1 MKKLM
6 AALLAVAM
14 VCAMAIPAFAAA
26 GTEVSGSK
34 VDITNHDFE
43 AYQIFSA
50 KLDSTKDTLSDVKW
64 GNGVKDTELLAALQG
79 TTDFSTCSSASDVAE
94 KLEAFSTEQATRF
107 AAFVA
112 NGYLSTTK
120 IAGTGTIDL
129 PSAGYYLIKDVTEVD
144 GEYDASNLTLLLV
157 SGPKTVTPKVK
168 TDIPTQNI
176 VPPAPVREII
186 DLSGAANPLQQA
198 VWESYNPF
206 DDDLRLRKSPE
217 TFEMQRGLYPLRRE
231 FPAYYIK
238 GIPPTGSP
246 ILENLGFHLV

>member
-1 MKKLM
+1 MKR
-6 AALLAVAM
+6 ALKQKKISSV
-14 VCAMAIPAFAAA
+14 I
-26 GTEVSGSK
+26 
-34 VDITNHDFE
+34 
-43 AYQIFSA
+43 
-50 KLDSTKDTLSDVKW
+50 LDCWENEPNIDK
-64 GNGVKDTELLAALQG
+64 ELL
-79 TTDFSTCSSASDVAE
+79 
-94 KLEAFSTEQATRF
+94 EQAF
-107 AAFVA
+107 
-112 NGYLSTTK
+112 
-120 IAGTGTIDL
+120 IATPPYRWIFCRRQIGGDTHDC
-129 PSAGYYLIKDVTEVD
+129 
-144 GEYDASNLTLLLV
+144 
-157 SGPKTVTPKVK
+157 TVGRKMDK

>member
-1 MKKLM
+1 MKKTVGVLGCGG
-6 AALLAVAM
+6 AV
-14 VCAMAIPAFAAA
+14 
-26 GTEVSGSK
+26 GKEVIRHLSEKYSILGGQRSFCE
-34 VDITNHDFE
+34 FE
-43 AYQIFSA
+43 N
-50 KLDSTKDTLSDVKW
+50 KNVKW
-64 GNGVKDTELLAALQG
+64 
-79 TTDFSTCSSASDVAE
+79 
-94 KLEAFSTEQATRF
+94 
-107 AAFVA
+107 
-112 NGYLSTTK
+112 
-120 IAGTGTIDL
+120 I
-129 PSAGYYLIKDVTEVD
+129 
-144 GEYDASNLTLLLV
+144 
-157 SGPKTVTPKVK
+157 K
-168 TDIPTQNI
+168 TDIPAQNI

>member
-1 MKKLM
+1 ML
-6 AALLAVAM
+6 
-14 VCAMAIPAFAAA
+14 
-26 GTEVSGSK
+26 
-34 VDITNHDFE
+34 
-43 AYQIFSA
+43 
-50 KLDSTKDTLSDVKW
+50 
-64 GNGVKDTELLAALQG
+64 
-79 TTDFSTCSSASDVAE
+79 
-94 KLEAFSTEQATRF
+94 EQAFIATPH
-107 AAFVA
+107 
-112 NGYLSTTK
+112 
-120 IAGTGTIDL
+120 IAGY
-129 PSAGYYLIKDVTEVD
+129 SAD
-144 GEYDASNLTLLLV
+144 GKSEATRMIVQSV
-157 SGPKTVTPKVK
+157 GKWIK

-176 VPPAPVREII
+176 VPPTPVREII